1 MAEHANTF
9 LLVTILALLAVVL
22 VFGMK
27 YFSAGRQAQARAGRE
42 DAYRALAESAA
53 SLQGAVAASLSA
65 LQADVAEAKTRLAV
79 IERLLREV
87 E

>member
-1 MAEHANTF
+1 MAEHANSF
-9 LLVTILALLAVVL
+9 LLVTILVLLAIVL

-27 YFSAGRQAQARAGRE
+27 YFSAGRQAQSRAVRE

-53 SLQGAVAASLSA
+53 SLQGTVAASLAA
-65 LQADVAEAKTRLAV
+65 LQADFAETKTRLAV
-79 IERLLREV
+79 IERMLREV